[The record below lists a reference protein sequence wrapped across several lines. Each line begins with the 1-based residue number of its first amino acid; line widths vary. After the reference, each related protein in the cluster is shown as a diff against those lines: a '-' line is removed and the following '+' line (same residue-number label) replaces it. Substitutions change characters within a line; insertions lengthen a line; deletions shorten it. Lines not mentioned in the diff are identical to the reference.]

1 MLWVCWKNPKDKL
14 NILTHKKIP
23 KTQLRKSTNG
33 SSIMDESY
41 TFIPPDSQNYDYT
54 KLCTRLHNYICLLYK
69 NDFDVWH
76 QSNQVIQQIQPQKGF
91 ARSTQRQLMSLYL
104 VLSTLALLF
113 FHHLYLFFSITFN
126 THIYYIMS
134 LSFKKMKVFLDNY
147 NPFQPYSCLLL
158 CSIWGN
164 NNKSPNLFSP
174 FSLPVLSWT
183 HPSAS
188 CLLVSSDANV
198 IATCV
203 SNL

>member
-1 MLWVCWKNPKDKL
+1 MFCSYHEKTNMLWVCWKNQKDKL
-14 NILTHKKIP
+14 DILTHKKIP

-76 QSNQVIQQIQPQKGF
+76 QSNQVIQQVQPQKGF

-113 FHHLYLFFSITFN
+113 FHHSLFILQYYIQY
-126 THIYYIMS
+126 THI
-134 LSFKKMKVFLDNY
+134 L
-147 NPFQPYSCLLL
+147 
-158 CSIWGN
+158 
-164 NNKSPNLFSP
+164 
-174 FSLPVLSWT
+174 
-183 HPSAS
+183 H
-188 CLLVSSDANV
+188 NV
-198 IATCV
+198 P
-203 SNL
+203 